1 MVDWS
6 AQASP
11 GDRAPFRR
19 RRTRRVAGVERAQKQ
34 KQLDSLLA
42 ASSPKWLARTR
53 SCSFTPPSSSSLESA
68 YTHCALAARID
79 YAPCRCRVVWQSPA
93 RMLTLSTPGS
103 APTSD
108 LASGDWL
115 CTSSYGGMRH
125 ARLREAKSKVY
136 ELHAGRLELCTKVLL
151 ERTSQRRFAVA
162 YDTSRQYPPGDQHHF
177 GVQRARYP
185 FVRAQDTDVHPVRV
199 PGTAQ
204 ERVARVPPAAVA
216 WCARNSSG
224 TPRTQTFSDGAGS
237 ARAQLSSTFDFTP
250 IRL

>member
-1 MVDWS
+1 
-6 AQASP
+6 
-11 GDRAPFRR
+11 
-19 RRTRRVAGVERAQKQ
+19 
-34 KQLDSLLA
+34 
-42 ASSPKWLARTR
+42 
-53 SCSFTPPSSSSLESA
+53 
-68 YTHCALAARID
+68 
-79 YAPCRCRVVWQSPA
+79 
-93 RMLTLSTPGS
+93 MLTLSTPGS
-103 APTSD
+103 APTSG

-125 ARLREAKSKVY
+125 ARLKSEVY
-136 ELHAGRLELCTKVLL
+136 EVHAGRFEPVYNSML
-151 ERTSQRRFAVA
+151 ER
-162 YDTSRQYPPGDQHHF
+162 DQDHF

-216 WCARNSSG
+216 WCARNSPG